1 MTGDQFQ
8 KHIEEDTPYSQR
20 QLAERWGVSHT
31 TIQRVCDKEE
41 VRGLYADAIRQV
53 ANVKTLEV

>member
-1 MTGDQFQ
+1 MTGDEFQ
-8 KHIEEDTPYSQR
+8 EKVEDSGYSQR

-31 TIQRVCDKEE
+31 TIQRVCQAQE

-53 ANVKTLEV
+53 TVGEGPCD

>member
-1 MTGDQFQ
+1 MPGEQFQ
-8 KHIEEDTPYSQR
+8 KRIEESGYSQR

-31 TIQRVCDKEE
+31 TIQRVCQAQE

-53 ANVKTLEV
+53 YTKRGT

>member
-1 MTGDQFQ
+1 MTGKEFQ
-8 KHIEEDTPYSQR
+8 EKLKETGYSQR

-31 TIQRVCDKEE
+31 TIQRVCQAQE

-53 ANVKTLEV
+53 YTKRGT